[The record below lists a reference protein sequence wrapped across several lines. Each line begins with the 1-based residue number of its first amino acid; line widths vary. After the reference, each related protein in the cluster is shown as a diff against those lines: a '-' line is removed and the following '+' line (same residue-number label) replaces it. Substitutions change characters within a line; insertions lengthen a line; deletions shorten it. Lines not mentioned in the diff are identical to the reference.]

1 MRELAAEAGF
11 TLDWAKTGVTAKERN
26 ELYVARDLAIYER
39 EFPGLNEE
47 KAMQTNDRREYEAFF
62 TLDMLRKTAGDRTL
76 EVIIREAMSFGQ
88 RDDSE

>member
-1 MRELAAEAGF
+1 
-11 TLDWAKTGVTAKERN
+11 
-26 ELYVARDLAIYER
+26 
-39 EFPGLNEE
+39 
-47 KAMQTNDRREYEAFF
+47 MQTNDRREYEAFF